1 MFCIFTLLHLQL
13 FKIYFLLYSQNTIEA
28 LRSELDQKSQ
38 AVSDNQVNQ
47 SDIKELKTLKAEIR
61 KLKSKVSKM
70 SQVK

>member
-13 FKIYFLLYSQNTIEA
+13 FKIYLLLYSQNSIEA